1 MQQNIQTLGALE
13 RRIDLSVATAEIDK
27 EVALRLGKLA
37 RTASMPGFRR
47 GKVPMKLVAA
57 SYGAQVQT
65 EVLNDKVEQA
75 LSAALESQKLRVAG
89 APRLEP
95 RKDGGAGEVA
105 FSATFEVYPD
115 IRYDEVS
122 KLEVRRATCDIGAA
136 EVDKTL
142 EIMRGQRGV
151 YEAAAREARD
161 GDRVQVDFRGTID
174 GAAFEGG
181 SATDFRFVLGR
192 GRMLPE
198 FEAAVRGC
206 RAGEQRHFELA
217 FPADYPGQIAGQ
229 AGGTPLAG
237 RRAQFEL
244 TVKQVEALRL
254 PAIDADFAR
263 ALGVAD
269 GDLDRMRAE
278 VRANLERE
286 VAARLRAR
294 TRDSVLDALH
304 GAAHFE
310 LPRTLVEADQQ
321 RLAETARASRG
332 GRPGAAGPAAPGP
345 ELFAAQSERRV
356 RLGLLLGE
364 IVKAHGLQARQE
376 QVRKAIETVAQSYEK
391 PAEVIQW
398 YLGNR
403 ERLDQIES
411 AVVEDNVIAWVL
423 ERARVIDTPVAF
435 DELMEHAA

>member
-37 RTASMPGFRR
+37 RSASMPGFRR

-57 SYGAQVQT
+57 SYGAQVQA

-105 FSATFEVYPD
+105 FSATFEVYPE
-115 IRYDEVS
+115 IRYDDLS
-122 KLEVRRATCDIGAA
+122 KLEVRRATCSIGAA

-142 EIMRGQRGV
+142 EIMRAQRGV
-151 YEAAAREARD
+151 YVPAAREARD

-174 GAAFEGG
+174 GTAFEGG
-181 SATDFRFVLGR
+181 TATDFRFVPGR

-206 RAGEQRHFELA
+206 RDGEQRGFELT
-217 FPADYPGQIAGQ
+217 FPADYPGQ

-237 RRAQFEL
+237 RRAHFDL
-244 TVKQVEALRL
+244 TVKQVETLQL

-304 GAAHFE
+304 GAAHFD
-310 LPRTLVEADQQ
+310 LPRSLVEADQQ
-321 RLAETARASRG
+321 RLVEMARAGRG
-332 GRPGAAGPAAPGP
+332 AGAGAALPAGPGP
-345 ELFAAQSERRV
+345 EVFAAQSERRV

-423 ERARVIDTPVAF
+423 GRARVIETPVAF